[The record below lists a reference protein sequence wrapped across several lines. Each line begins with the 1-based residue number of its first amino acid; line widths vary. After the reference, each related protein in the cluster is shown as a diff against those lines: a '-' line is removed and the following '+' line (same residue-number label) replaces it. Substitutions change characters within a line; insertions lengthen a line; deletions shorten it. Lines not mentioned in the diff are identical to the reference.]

1 MKKKYLLY
9 VEDEE
14 FQAKLFAHIIES
26 ELVDYGYGVITLHNG
41 LDLVNFIAQEN
52 ELSVPR
58 DQIGLILL
66 DLSIH
71 DISGIQILKTVR
83 RYELEIPIA
92 IFSARD
98 DDEIRKEV
106 LDLGA
111 TEYFVKG
118 KSLEELQRLKGEII

>member
-26 ELVDYGYGVITLHNG
+26 ELADYGYGVITLHNG

-83 RYELEIPIA
+83 R
-92 IFSARD
+92 
-98 DDEIRKEV
+98 
-106 LDLGA
+106 
-111 TEYFVKG
+111 
-118 KSLEELQRLKGEII
+118 